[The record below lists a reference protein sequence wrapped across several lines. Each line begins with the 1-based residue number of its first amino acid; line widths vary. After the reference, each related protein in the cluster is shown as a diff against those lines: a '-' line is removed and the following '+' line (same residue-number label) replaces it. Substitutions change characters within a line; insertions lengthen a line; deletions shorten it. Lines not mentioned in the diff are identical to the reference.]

1 MTGADRC
8 LASRSTSRSA
18 RRRSWLRRSCTS
30 TASPVSSSFS
40 PCTFPR
46 PDTLPVVF
54 SGGTKTEGIKCWDVR
69 ASQCVY
75 ELSTGNTAVQGIAWS
90 PETSTLYAATEC
102 TYKDWIGYHHDYRD
116 FHARAIQDTDIL
128 PPRKPNSH
136 GYWPDRAG
144 RRTTRGR
151 MSCASSSW
159 CTFLVRRW
167 RTGFVVRY
175 AFKGQPELAVAP
187 IYGDARPGGTRQRL
201 YVHDVT
207 R

>member
-1 MTGADRC
+1 M
-8 LASRSTSRSA
+8 
-18 RRRSWLRRSCTS
+18 
-30 TASPVSSSFS
+30 
-40 PCTFPR
+40 
-46 PDTLPVVF
+46 F